1 MDPKSVLCEFF
12 RRGACTKGFK
22 CKYSHDLNVERKGEK
37 IDLYSDQRENEED
50 NMEEWDQA
58 KLEEVVA
65 SKGAEYKNAN
75 RPTDIVCKHFLDA
88 VEKKQYGWFW
98 TCPNGN
104 KECMYRH
111 ALPPGYVLKSQM
123 KLLLEEESANRL
135 TVEEEIERQRVAV
148 KSSTALNSETFAN
161 WKRQKQA
168 AKEAEL
174 ALKMADRMKQDRL
187 RWAEMESNLHIL
199 LLIISIMSYRS

>member
-1 MDPKSVLCEFF
+1 MSGVDPKSVLCEFF
-12 RRGACTKGFK
+12 RRGACTKGGK

-37 IDLYSDQRENEED
+37 IDLYSDQREGEED

-65 SKGAEYKNAN
+65 SRGAEYLNAN

-88 VEKKQYGWFW
+88 VERKQYGWFW
-98 TCPNGN
+98 ACPNGN

-135 TVEEEIERQRVAV
+135 SVEEEIEQQRLAV
-148 KSSTALNSETFAN
+148 KSSVALNSATFAE

-168 AKEAEL
+168 TKEAEL
-174 ALKMADRMKQDRL
+174 AAKMADRMKHDRL
-187 RWAEMESNLHIL
+187 RWAEMDPRVLPL
-199 LLIISIMSYRS
+199 GIISR